1 MTIFIAPIADVT
13 DHVKGWLKEEGREV
27 HILWLIYSKTGQ
39 KDYKKIADKLARELK
54 SVFPR
59 LKIKLKS
66 IDSGFDIDQT
76 MDVIDEI
83 IDKEMDDDET
93 LTSKEF
99 TINITG
105 GTKIMAA
112 AAMASATWRSTKAHY
127 VLKPQNNDPVN
138 KRYVVDLPIKSIGEA
153 KLNATNITIL
163 KEIAKSDYQIENT
176 PEGIEPNIIKGSIT
190 RVNLQEKI
198 TKLQNVKENR
208 NQNEPR
214 LPKKFRL
221 EYPIRELIKKG
232 YIEKFIGVEQYSYKD
247 KKGVTH
253 ILGKNTIVQKSNKKE
268 SIQIKTQ
275 RGIEYIDWQNVG
287 TTLNEVPIRYN
298 ITAAGVRMAK
308 KKYMT
313 S

>member
-221 EYPIRELIKKG
+221 DYPIRELIKKG
-232 YIEKFIGVEQYSYKD
+232 YIAFDRRRS
-247 KKGVTH
+247 
-253 ILGKNTIVQKSNKKE
+253 
-268 SIQIKTQ
+268 
-275 RGIEYIDWQNVG
+275 
-287 TTLNEVPIRYN
+287 
-298 ITAAGVRMAK
+298 
-308 KKYMT
+308 
-313 S
+313 